1 MAEDNETEHDE
12 SNEDSPE
19 ESAPDESERS
29 GSDESTD
36 SGAEAEDSGGSSR
49 EDSSD
54 EDGYGESD
62 EELERRASREAEAE
76 RRQQERE
83 AEGMEDDTMAVLLG
97 PERWVQF
104 AFIAAGVAMFFLT
117 DRFTTL
123 IWGRFDEPDPA
134 IVSAIAGATAIFG
147 TFALYRHPT
156 VNKLADEVVGELSKV
171 TWPTR
176 DEVWLSTI
184 VVIATSLVAAL
195 YTGAFDAIWS
205 TLTNI
210 VYG

>member
-12 SNEDSPE
+12 STE
-19 ESAPDESERS
+19 ESDQGSESEESSRPVDESPSDERS
-29 GSDESTD
+29 G
-36 SGAEAEDSGGSSR
+36 
-49 EDSSD
+49 DSSSD
-54 EDGYGESD
+54 DDYAGESD
-62 EELERRASREAEAE
+62 DDLERRATREAEAE
-76 RRQQERE
+76 ARQQERE
-83 AEGMEDDTMAVLLG
+83 AEALDDDTMAVLLG

-104 AFIAAGVAMFFLT
+104 AFIAAGVAIFFLT

-134 IVSAIAGATAIFG
+134 IVSAVAGATAIFG

-156 VNKLADEVVGELSKV
+156 VNKLADEVVSELSKV

-176 DEVWLSTI
+176 DEVWMSTI